1 MTSSR
6 GVGACQSLP
15 RGSNAMADAPN
26 IPLSLAYGLWSDR
39 ELVPNWMPWIT
50 SVKVLKE
57 TPEFS
62 EWTLKY
68 TAFGRDLEFSW
79 LSKQLTPIV
88 NQKIQWRS
96 VDGVPNRGAVRFFPR
111 GPNGCK
117 VEMTLTYQCP
127 DILVPVMASLSPLVE
142 NIIQAD
148 MDRFVDYATK
158 VKDTQSV
165 RIM

>member
-1 MTSSR
+1 A
-6 GVGACQSLP
+6 V
-15 RGSNAMADAPN
+15 ADAPN
-26 IPLSLAYGLWSDR
+26 IPLSLAYDLWSDR

-50 SVKVLKE
+50 SVKVLQE

-79 LSKQLTPIV
+79 LSKQLTPIA

-111 GPNGCK
+111 GANGCK

-127 DILVPVMASLSPLVE
+127 DILVPVLA
-142 NIIQAD
+142 
-148 MDRFVDYATK
+148 
-158 VKDTQSV
+158 
-165 RIM
+165 